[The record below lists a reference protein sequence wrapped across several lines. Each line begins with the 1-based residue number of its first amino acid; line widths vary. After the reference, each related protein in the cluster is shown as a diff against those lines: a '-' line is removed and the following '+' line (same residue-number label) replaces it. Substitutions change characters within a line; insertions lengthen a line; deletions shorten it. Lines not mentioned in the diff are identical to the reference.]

1 MSSRGTCR
9 HLLCQQSLVR
19 TAGWTRHGAACSA
32 CVRGTVADRWLTW
45 MVHVYSVSS
54 SSLTVQLYS
63 RSRFLRL
70 PLMNRLNIFPE
81 SRPLWVWDRN
91 NELSHQLEH
100 WMSHWPRS
108 PVPCTTSRSH
118 GLRCRAAHHCCPVK
132 LFLQQLRAKGSGI
145 QGCPH
150 PDPQTAKHCCLRVCV
165 CVRVLRVLV
174 ARQGDYLSPFTAT
187 TWASGRVYA
196 KIDVEGNQ
204 RERVRDPDPR
214 PSVHDCFSCSV
225 ILADDEVAQMHREI
239 PVCVSVRLRWT
250 TQTVFF
256 SLGKKRRKLFF

>member
-174 ARQGDYLSPFTAT
+174 ARQGGLSLTIHRHYLSKRAGLCENWRRRQPTRA
-187 TWASGRVYA
+187 R
-196 KIDVEGNQ
+196 
-204 RERVRDPDPR
+204 PR
-214 PSVHDCFSCSV
+214 PWSASQCP
-225 ILADDEVAQMHREI
+225 R
-239 PVCVSVRLRWT
+239 
-250 TQTVFF
+250 
-256 SLGKKRRKLFF
+256 LFFMQRDSCWRRGCANA